1 MYALIDTLR
10 QSVKIYEDFDGIGVL
25 VDFGRVE
32 NPPKK
37 APKSVEDL
45 KSLTWGTEGS
55 YSFDWDC
62 AREYLAYNIR
72 HQVDV
77 PVTPTTN

>member
-10 QSVKIYEDFDGIGVL
+10 QSVKIYEDLDGIGVL
-25 VDFGRVE
+25 VDFGRVK

-37 APKSVEDL
+37 APKSIED
-45 KSLTWGTEGS
+45 LTWGTEGS
-55 YSFDWDC
+55 YSFDWDR

-72 HQVDV
+72 HLVDV